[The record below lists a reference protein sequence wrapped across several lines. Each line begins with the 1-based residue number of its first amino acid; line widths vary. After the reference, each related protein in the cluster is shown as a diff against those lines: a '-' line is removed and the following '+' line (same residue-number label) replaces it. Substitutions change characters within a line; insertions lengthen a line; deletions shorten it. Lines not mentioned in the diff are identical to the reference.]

1 VTTLP
6 LAPTLDPV
14 APAAIRDQSLSGALA
29 AFGTD
34 LTLERVPAPV
44 VAHAKLL
51 LLDTL
56 GAALAGVD
64 TAEGRAVLDAAHAVG
79 GDSGPATLWG
89 TARRTTR
96 AAAALANGTIAHA
109 QELDDFGGCDHSG
122 AVVVPAALAAAEGHE
137 VSGRQV
143 LEALVVGYDV
153 ARRVLDAAGGYR
165 AHNGR
170 GFHSTGT
177 CGGFGAAAAAAKV
190 LGLDRERT
198 AWALGLAGSY
208 TGGLWAFIEDGAMAK
223 RYHPGRAAETGVLAA
238 FLARAG
244 FTGPARIFEA
254 SWGGFLST
262 YAGDDA
268 EPAELTAGLGE
279 DFRILRSGVKR
290 YASCGGTHST
300 LDVVLDIRRREKLGP
315 DQVQAVRIRCTE
327 ADRLMVGGADPRSR
341 LAAQMSLPYSV
352 AVAWVAGRASLAEYE
367 ERWRNDPAVRAFLP
381 RVRLEVDAGLPE
393 GSEPYV
399 TVESRD
405 GRSFTGHVPVAPGLP
420 DNPLGREEVV
430 AKYEELAG
438 RALAAEDV
446 RVVKEAVLGLEE
458 SESLGRLVAALGR
471 PR

>member
-1 VTTLP
+1 VTT
-6 LAPTLDPV
+6 PTLKE
-14 APAAIRDQSLSGALA
+14 AEPAAACGESLSQALA
-29 AFGTD
+29 AFGAE
-34 LTLERVPAPV
+34 LTLARVPVPV

-56 GAALAGVD
+56 GAALAGVE
-64 TAEGRAVLDAAHAVG
+64 TAEGRAVLEAARAVG
-79 GDSGPATLWG
+79 GESGPATLWG

-96 AAAALANGTIAHA
+96 AAAALANGTMAHA

-122 AVVVPAALAAAEGHE
+122 AVVVPAVLAAAEGHE
-137 VSGRQV
+137 GSGRLV
-143 LEALVVGYDV
+143 LEAIVVGYDV

-177 CGGFGAAAAAAKV
+177 CGSFGAAAAAAKA

-198 AWALGLAGSY
+198 VWALGLAGSY
-208 TGGLWAFIEDGAMAK
+208 TGGLWAFIDDGAMAK

-244 FTGPARIFEA
+244 FTGPARVFEA
-254 SWGGFLST
+254 AWGGFLPT
-262 YAGDDA
+262 YAGGDA
-268 EPAELTAGLGE
+268 QPAELTAGLGE

-300 LDVVLDIRRREKLGP
+300 LDAVLEIRRRERLAA
-315 DQVQAVRIRCTE
+315 DEVQAVRIRCTE
-327 ADRLMVGGADPRSR
+327 ADRLMVGGADPGSR

-352 AVAWVAGRASLAEYE
+352 AVAWVAGRASLQEYE
-367 ERWRNDPAVRAFLP
+367 ERWRHDPVVRAFIP
-381 RVRLEVDAGLPE
+381 RVTLQVDAGLPA

-399 TVESRD
+399 TVETRD
-405 GRSFTGHVPVAPGLP
+405 GRIFTGHVPVAPGLP

-438 RALAAEDV
+438 RALPAEGV
-446 RVVKEAVLGLEE
+446 RAVKEAVLELEE
-458 SESLGRLVAALGR
+458 SGSLGRLVAALGQ